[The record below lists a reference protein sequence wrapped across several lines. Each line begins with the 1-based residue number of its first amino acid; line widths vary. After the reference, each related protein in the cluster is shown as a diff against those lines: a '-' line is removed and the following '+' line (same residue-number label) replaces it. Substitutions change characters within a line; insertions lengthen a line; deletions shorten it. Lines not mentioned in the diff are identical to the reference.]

1 MLEILP
7 DTPGNVVAV
16 SATGQVI
23 RRDYDEV
30 LIPAVEQAAQAHERV
45 RILYHLGPYFVGFS
59 AGAMW
64 DDARLGVRH
73 LRAFERIAVVT
84 DTEWVVNS
92 VKAFA
97 FVIPCPVKIFPDA
110 SLEEALAWI
119 AEPDAEAEAEASEG
133 GGNA

>member
-7 DTPGNVVAV
+7 NTPDNVVAV

-30 LIPAVEQAAQAHERV
+30 LIPAVEQAAQAHEGV

-73 LRAFERIAVVT
+73 MRAFERIAVVT
-84 DTEWVVNS
+84 DKDWVVNA

-97 FVIPCPVKIFPDA
+97 FVIPCPVRVFPDA
-110 SLEEALAWI
+110 SLEAAMAWI
-119 AEPDAEAEAEASEG
+119 VEPDSGAEVPEG
-133 GGNA
+133 GGEA